1 MTALADAL
9 DRSDPRRLDA
19 RAVVMALLIVASCA
33 AVTTSAGV
41 SYAVR
46 GVTALAAALVFLR
59 SARHGGDQALSNYLG
74 AGALL
79 VGAAAGGLAVLQL
92 AVTGAHTAPGGVVDY
107 VYLAHAP
114 FAVAALLTLPGRPG
128 GRMRT
133 IADGAVAAG
142 SMWII
147 ALMLIIEPTRLGAGL
162 EGAAQLG
169 TLARVLL
176 PAFVL
181 AVAFSAVARTL
192 PVARPFLVRIS
203 AGMTLLGVTDALIA
217 LGNWQGT
224 FRATSVIVA
233 LNQLGL
239 ALLLVVGVTRLADH
253 RRAATV
259 AVREARKSWLGGVLP
274 YLPLLG
280 ALIVAVAN
288 YAKGNGITRAETPAV
303 LLIAA
308 GVLLRHVSAL
318 LDHGRLVSELETSER
333 EARAEALRDPL
344 TGLANRNAFL
354 AHLADRLTDPAARP
368 VAVALLDLNN
378 FKDIN
383 DTHGHDTGDVLLQ
396 RCAERLAAV
405 TPAGGLV
412 ARLGGDEFAL
422 CQPAAG
428 DGGAALLRSVE
439 AAFGTP
445 LAIGQ
450 RRFSLRP
457 SVGIVVDERVA
468 DSSATAEAMHLL
480 AHADVAMY
488 EAKGSKDTG
497 APAGVVLTG
506 AARTRAAALIRLREE
521 ISQPD
526 LGQFHVVYQPVV
538 ELGTGTISGV
548 EALLRWNHPELGQIS
563 PVEFIPLSEQVGSVG
578 VLGEFVLATAAAD
591 LAGWQALAPTHPL
604 SVGVNLSPRQ
614 LVDPELPGRVL
625 ALIAAHG
632 LRPDQLLLE
641 ITETAL
647 VADLDIAVGLV
658 AELRDAGISVAV
670 DDFGT
675 GYSSLRYLRR
685 FPADIVKIDREF
697 VQAVV
702 GEPRTA
708 ALVKSVVDMAVALDL
723 RTVAEGIETVEQLG
737 VIQSLGCQS
746 GQGYLFSRPVEA
758 GAIAALLAVGHRYP
772 VDTSGLP
779 AVPAPHR
786 VPRRPGRLPDLHPTG
801 RRDLG

>member
-1 MTALADAL
+1 V
-9 DRSDPRRLDA
+9 RLDA
-19 RAVVMALLIVASCA
+19 RTIVVVLLVVASCA
-33 AVTTSAGV
+33 AAMTSTGASYGV
-41 SYAVR
+41 RAI
-46 GVTALAAALVFLR
+46 TAIAAAVVFIR
-59 SARHGGDQALSNYLG
+59 AGRRGGDQAVSNFFG

-79 VGAAAGGLAVLQL
+79 VGASAGVVAVLEL
-92 AVTGAHTAPGGVVDY
+92 ALTGDRSKAGSAADFL
-107 VYLAHAP
+107 YLAHVP

-162 EGAAQLG
+162 EGAAWVATLG
-169 TLARVLL
+169 RVLL
-176 PAFVL
+176 PAFVV
-181 AVAFSAVARTL
+181 AVAFSALARTL
-192 PVARPFLVRIS
+192 PTARPFLLRM
-203 AGMTLLGVTDALIA
+203 AGGMTVLAVTDVLTSLGV
-217 LGNWQGT
+217 WQGT
-224 FRATSVIVA
+224 FRATSPIVA

-239 ALLLVVGVTRLADH
+239 VLLLVAGITSATAQ
-253 RRAATV
+253 RRAADSP
-259 AVREARKSWLGGVLP
+259 AREERKSSLGAILP
-274 YLPLLG
+274 YLPLLA
-280 ALIVAVAN
+280 ALIVAGTD
-288 YAKGNGITRAETPAV
+288 YAVGNGITRAETPSI

-318 LDHGRLVSELETSER
+318 RDHGVLVHQLETSER

-344 TGLANRNAFL
+344 TGLANRTAFV
-354 AHLADRLTDPAARP
+354 AHLADRLVVPGAHP

-396 RCAERLAAV
+396 LCAERLAAV
-405 TPAGGLV
+405 APTGGLV

-439 AAFGTP
+439 GAFDTP
-445 LAIGQ
+445 IVIGQ
-450 RRFSLRP
+450 RKFSLRP
-457 SVGIVVDERVA
+457 SIGIVVDERVLG
-468 DSSATAEAMHLL
+468 SATADDAMHLL

-488 EAKGSKDTG
+488 QAKGNKDTG

-526 LGQFHVVYQPVV
+526 LRQFHVLYQPVV
-538 ELGTGTISGV
+538 DLGTGTMHGV

-563 PVEFIPLSEQVGSVG
+563 PVEFIPLSEQIGSVG
-578 VLGEFVLATAAAD
+578 VLGEFVLATATAD
-591 LAGWQALAPTHPL
+591 LTRWQALAPGYRM

-614 LVDPELPGRVL
+614 LVDPELPHRVL
-625 ALIAAHG
+625 DLVAAHG
-632 LRPDQLLLE
+632 LSPDQLLLE

-647 VADLDIAVGLV
+647 VDDLDTAVDLV
-658 AELRDAGISVAV
+658 AELRAAGVSVAV

-685 FPADIVKIDREF
+685 FPADVVKIDREF

-723 RTVAEGIETVEQLG
+723 RTVAEGIETLEQLQL
-737 VIQSLGCQS
+737 IQSLGCQA

-758 GAIAALLAVGHRYP
+758 AAIAELVAGGHRYP
-772 VDTSGLP
+772 VETSSLP
-779 AVPAPHR
+779 PLTGPHR
-786 VPRRPGRLPDLHPTG
+786 VPRQPTGVTRLRSAG
-801 RRDLG
+801 RRDLA